1 MRKLMSTL
9 LRVETAIALHLAWVL
24 VFVVPLRVTRRL
36 FGAVEAPRD
45 SDETALPPQGQPF
58 ERAKDMARRLRHVA
72 DRLPWHS
79 TCLVRAVA
87 GQMLLTRRGIHGGSI
102 RFGVRKQDGKLEAH
116 AWLLLGGVALIGGEE
131 AEGYLPL
138 ADLGHGSP
146 ASGQG

>member
-1 MRKLMSTL
+1 MRKLMSIL
-9 LRVETAIALHLAWVL
+9 LRIETALALHLAWVL
-24 VFVVPLRVTRRL
+24 VFVVPLRITGRL
-36 FGAVEAPRD
+36 FGAVESPRNSGEAANVPHGRSFD
-45 SDETALPPQGQPF
+45 
-58 ERAKDMARRLRHVA
+58 RAKDMARRLRRVA

-87 GQMLLTRRGIHGGSI
+87 GQMLLTRRGIPGGSI

-131 AEGYLPL
+131 ADGYLPL

-146 ASGQG
+146 ASGRH

>member
-1 MRKLMSTL
+1 MSIL
-9 LRVETAIALHLAWVL
+9 LRIETAIALHVAWVL

-36 FGAVEAPRD
+36 FGAMEAPGD
-45 SDETALPPQGQPF
+45 GDGAMAPPQGKPF
-58 ERAKDMARRLRHVA
+58 ERAKDMARRLRRVA

-87 GQMLLTRRGIHGGSI
+87 GQMLLTRRGIGGGSI